1 MRSNKALTRKI
12 LCALLAAGVLGVS
25 GSALAADVIVAAGA
39 TKADEPAIS
48 IGSGEKFSNDGTVNA
63 SESITVN
70 GGFFQ
75 NTGNVATNILD
86 IKGHASDQVAIAG
99 TITATEKIVYR
110 GIAGNLAGRKLE
122 AQLTT
127 PLLHIIGTT
136 NQTGFKISDD
146 SVLANVGKV
155 IIDSPNGVRTG
166 LVFDGDNLTI
176 NSEIELKG
184 IKDARIEVNNGKTAT
199 FDSIINKSDKGLI
212 QTNETGKAVIKNL
225 TVESGALNLQTGG
238 VDKTTTSEFNLS
250 NVNVG
255 ENAKLYLSVYNNAT
269 GASNT
274 PNAKITGNININLAK
289 DAVVDFGAMKN
300 VDWDGTRMNV
310 AADAITINAADTSS
324 TSKVYISNSS
334 DIVRNPDKITVN
346 AAGANNTGD
355 AAKDLGAAGKI
366 VSFTDDSSNPT
377 GERPADKGAENIKVT
392 QEASSIYDA
401 ASGVVKVAE
410 DGTTTVTNIKTT
422 KNPFAY
428 GVSDNNALSL
438 ISWRAEMNDMNK
450 RLGELRDSHG
460 EHGIWVRMVRGEDS
474 YASVHH
480 QYNQY
485 QLGYDEKLSVDS
497 HWTVGAALTYTE
509 GDTTYGAGSAEN
521 KHKGFAVYGSKL
533 NDDGSFIDLIA
544 KYARLDND
552 YKTSLGNGDS
562 STNGYS
568 VSAEFGKRFAKDN
581 GVWIEPQVEL
591 SYGQVASTDYKLGG
605 IDIAQD
611 KIDSLVGRLG
621 FALGKDIKQGN
632 IYARASYLYDFDGD
646 TAASFNDAGKPRR
659 IEQDL
664 GGGWWEVGFGANINM
679 SKASHL
685 YVDVEKTFGG
695 EVNTD
700 WQWNAGVRWSF

>member
-1 MRSNKALTRKI
+1 M
-12 LCALLAAGVLGVS
+12 S
-25 GSALAADVIVAAGA
+25 GSALAASFNVGLEDIKDNEPEISVGIGEMFDNAG
-39 TKADEPAIS
+39 KVE
-48 IGSGEKFSNDGTVNA
+48 A

-70 GGFFQ
+70 GGYFK
-75 NTGNVATNILD
+75 NTGDVDTKVLD
-86 IKGHASDQVAIAG
+86 IKGHTSDQYAIGG
-99 TITATEKIVYR
+99 TIKATEKIVYR
-110 GIAGNLAGRKLE
+110 GISGNLAARKLE
-122 AQLTT
+122 AQLNT

-146 SVLANVGKV
+146 QVLANVAKV
-155 IIDSPNGVRTG
+155 IIESNNGVRTG
-166 LVFDGDNLTI
+166 LVFAGDDLKI
-176 NSEIELKG
+176 NSEIELQG
-184 IKDARIEVNNGKTAT
+184 EEDARIEVNNGKTAT
-199 FDSIINKSDKGLI
+199 FASIINKSAKGLI

-225 TVESGALNLQTGG
+225 TVASGALNLQTNGH
-238 VDKTTTSEFNLS
+238 KTTTGEFNLS
-250 NVNVG
+250 NITVG

-269 GASNT
+269 GDPST
-274 PNAKITGNININLAK
+274 PNAKITGNINVNLAK
-289 DAVVDFGAMKN
+289 DALVDFGAMKKK
-300 VDWDGTRMNV
+300 DWDGTRMNV

-324 TSKVYISNSS
+324 NSKVYIPNNSA
-334 DIVRNPDKITVN
+334 IVQTPDKITVN
-346 AAGANNTGD
+346 AAGTNNTGD
-355 AAKDLGAAGKI
+355 AANDLRAAGKI

-377 GERPADKGAENIKVT
+377 DKEPAVKGAENIIVT
-392 QEASSIYDA
+392 QEASNIYDA
-401 ASGVVKVAE
+401 SSGVVKVAE
-410 DGTTTVTNIKTT
+410 DDTITVTNIKTT

-521 KHKGFAVYGSKL
+521 KNKGFAVYGSKL

-568 VSAEFGKRFAKDN
+568 VSAEFGKRFTKDN

-591 SYGQVASTDYKLGG
+591 SYGQVASTDYKLAG
-605 IDIAQD
+605 IDVAQD

-646 TAASFNDAGKPRR
+646 TAASFNDAGKQRR